1 MTAAMMLA
9 DLMLGN
15 LLQDTRQS
23 HQNADPNQHNVDI
36 IQQFILARVAIMLTT
51 LGPSSPW

>member
-1 MTAAMMLA
+1 MMLA